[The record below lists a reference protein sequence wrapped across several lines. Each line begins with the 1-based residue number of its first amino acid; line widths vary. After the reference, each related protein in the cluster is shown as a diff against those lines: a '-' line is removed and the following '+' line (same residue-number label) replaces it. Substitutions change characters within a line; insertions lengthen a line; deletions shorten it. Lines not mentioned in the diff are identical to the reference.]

1 MIKKIPLNFC
11 SGSARSL
18 ESLRRVDFLRILPR
32 VLCATLLHKL
42 QKKSP
47 TSQDAPLE
55 RILSYFRYKRTIK
68 YIRNKKVL
76 DFGCGIKNWN
86 SEFIGKYPK
95 LIHGID
101 RSMQPYEEKDNFV
114 EIFRDI
120 EDLPFNDYEIVL
132 SVAVFEH
139 IDPFILIDIL
149 SELTDRTSKNA
160 IIFGTTPTPLG
171 RPVLEFLSYKLKL
184 IDETQIRDHEIYYDD
199 FWFNKILLKTNWI
212 LSYYKTFQFGLNSE
226 FILSKK
232 D

>member
-1 MIKKIPLNFC
+1 M
-11 SGSARSL
+11 
-18 ESLRRVDFLRILPR
+18 
-32 VLCATLLHKL
+32 

-95 LIHGID
+95 LIHGLD
-101 RSMQPYEEKDNFV
+101 RSKQSTEGKDNVV

-120 EDLPFNDYEIVL
+120 EDLPLNDYEIVL
-132 SVAVFEH
+132 SMAVFEH
-139 IDPFILIDIL
+139 IDQFILIDIL
-149 SELTDRTSKNA
+149 SELKDKTSKMQSFLVQLNS
-160 IIFGTTPTPLG
+160 FRKT
-171 RPVLEFLSYKLKL
+171 VLEFLSYKLNL
-184 IDETQIRDHEIYYDD
+184 IDESQIRDHEIYYDD
-199 FWFNKILLKTNWI
+199 FWFNKILSKTNWI

>member
-1 MIKKIPLNFC
+1 MTKNKP
-11 SGSARSL
+11 
-18 ESLRRVDFLRILPR
+18 
-32 VLCATLLHKL
+32 
-42 QKKSP
+42 P

-86 SEFIGKYPK
+86 SEFIGRYPK
-95 LIHGID
+95 LMHGLD
-101 RSMQPYEEKDNFV
+101 RSMPSAGVNHNV
-114 EIFRDI
+114 LEIFKDI
-120 EDLPFNDYEIVL
+120 QDLPFNDYEIVL
-132 SVAVFEH
+132 SMAVFEH

-160 IIFGTTPTPLG
+160 IIFGTTPTPLA

-184 IDETQIRDHEIYYDD
+184 IDESQIRDHEIYYDD
-199 FWFNKILLKTNWI
+199 FWFNKILSKTDWI

-226 FILSKK
+226 FILSKNSK
-232 D
+232 

>member
-1 MIKKIPLNFC
+1 MYKNNERYKIYFCFNLNFDNIH
-11 SGSARSL
+11 
-18 ESLRRVDFLRILPR
+18 ESLYFTFRL
-32 VLCATLLHKL
+32 TKNKH
-42 QKKSP
+42 P

-86 SEFIGKYPK
+86 SEFIGRYPK
-95 LIHGID
+95 LLHGLD
-101 RSMQPYEEKDNFV
+101 RSIPSNGVNQNVF
-114 EIFRDI
+114 EIFR
-120 EDLPFNDYEIVL
+120 EVKNLPLNDYEIVL
-132 SVAVFEH
+132 SMAVFEH

-149 SELTDRTSKNA
+149 GELTDRTSKNA
-160 IIFGTTPTPLG
+160 IIFGTTPTPLA

-184 IDETQIRDHEIYYDD
+184 IDESQIRDHEIYYDD
-199 FWFNKILLKTNWI
+199 FWFNKVLSKTDWT

-232 D
+232 F

>member
-1 MIKKIPLNFC
+1 M
-11 SGSARSL
+11 
-18 ESLRRVDFLRILPR
+18 
-32 VLCATLLHKL
+32 VLLSKYNL
-42 QKKSP
+42 QNKSP
-47 TSQDAPLE
+47 TSQNAPLE

-95 LIHGID
+95 LIHGLD
-101 RSMQPYEEKDNFV
+101 RSMQPSEEKDNFV
-114 EIFRDI
+114 EIFKDI

-132 SVAVFEH
+132 SMAVFEH

-160 IIFGTTPTPLG
+160 IIFGTTPTPLA

-184 IDETQIRDHEIYYDD
+184 IDESQVRDHEIYYDN
-199 FWFNKILLKTNWI
+199 FWFNKILSKTNWT